1 MSLQKTFSD
10 NTPHKPQEVEIVCT
24 EQDIINKL
32 NAYALKPKIIFSKL
46 RINNDVLKKSFN
58 LGNLDSKTDQH
69 NTYLLALHDALKN
82 WQKSQDLNTFCMQ
95 INQLIFCWLNAI
107 QDGASAQQIINLLK
121 SFELKSMFKQTS
133 TAKFHCFLLDLV
145 TETSQKHQLLHLDY
159 IVNYDANTRW
169 RERSTN
175 N

>member
-69 NTYLLALHDALKN
+69 NTYLLALHDALKDR
-82 WQKSQDLNTFCMQ
+82 KS
-95 INQLIFCWLNAI
+95 
-107 QDGASAQQIINLLK
+107 
-121 SFELKSMFKQTS
+121 
-133 TAKFHCFLLDLV
+133 V
-145 TETSQKHQLLHLDY
+145 
-159 IVNYDANTRW
+159 V
-169 RERSTN
+169 
-175 N
+175 